1 MFVCT
6 CICMYGFAYQTIIF
20 QIFQI
25 LFIIWDSTLTADNS
39 DTESFFNYMKQFK
52 IDLQNNTFAQ
62 TK

>member
-1 MFVCT
+1 
-6 CICMYGFAYQTIIF
+6 MYGFAYQTIIF